1 MLHLRPSSSQ
11 IVSIVA
17 RGRGFRLDSPPLN
30 LYDCPVQENA
40 PRQRLYLLVAL
51 LAIVSVFFLRDT
63 YWQAALTEGDFVQL
77 YVEVVKLQTRLADQP
92 MKARTETRKI
102 LDSAGVTEEQLN
114 RFVAEIN
121 KKPEKWVGI
130 WEKINKELE
139 KDSIL
144 PKNR

>member
-1 MLHLRPSSSQ
+1 M
-11 IVSIVA
+11 A
-17 RGRGFRLDSPPLN
+17 RGFLLDSPPLN
-30 LYDCPVQENA
+30 LYACPVPENA
-40 PRQRLYLLVAL
+40 SRRRLYLLVAL

-63 YWQAALTEGDFVQL
+63 YRQTALTEGDFVRL
-77 YVEVVKLQTRLADQP
+77 YVEVVNLQTRLADQP
-92 MKARTETRKI
+92 LKARMETEQI

-114 RFVAEIN
+114 RFIAEIN

>member
-1 MLHLRPSSSQ
+1 VP
-11 IVSIVA
+11 
-17 RGRGFRLDSPPLN
+17 
-30 LYDCPVQENA
+30 ENV
-40 PRQRLYLLVAL
+40 PRRRLYLLVAL

-63 YWQAALTEGDFVQL
+63 YRQAALTEGDFVQL
-77 YVEVVKLQTRLADQP
+77 YVEVVKLQTRLANQP

-102 LDSAGVTEEQLN
+102 LDSAGVSEEQLN

-130 WEKINKELE
+130 WGKINKELE